1 MQSSRGPGQFSVA
14 PDPDP
19 GQATSADLPPR
30 RELIVEEWVP
40 ERPSSSLGKKVTAT
54 RQPTSR
60 AANALTSAAAAG
72 VVVALHLGIGVWLL
86 TSTGSQSHAPAADP
100 LVLLPLSTRP
110 SSRLAPSEF
119 DAELPHPD
127 LVRVTPI
134 LPPMPHLAE
143 SPAEI
148 AVPISASSEV
158 LISEV
163 RGDDVA
169 ELAVSCRRPGARP
182 HGPRACTT
190 CLSFPRLGSRRSLQR
205 GTRRQVSA
213 AGPGR
218 GARRLSA

>member
-1 MQSSRGPGQFSVA
+1 
-14 PDPDP
+14 
-19 GQATSADLPPR
+19 
-30 RELIVEEWVP
+30 
-40 ERPSSSLGKKVTAT
+40 
-54 RQPTSR
+54 
-60 AANALTSAAAAG
+60 
-72 VVVALHLGIGVWLL
+72 
-86 TSTGSQSHAPAADP
+86 
-100 LVLLPLSTRP
+100 LSTRP

-182 HGPRACTT
+182 HGAAEMTLLVHVEKDGRVSDSRVEVGSGAPRVDEAMQR
-190 CLSFPRLGSRRSLQR
+190 CLVEHGLLTPRRINGAGVASWQR
-205 GTRRQVSA
+205 LHWPAV
-213 AGPGR
+213 
-218 GARRLSA
+218 